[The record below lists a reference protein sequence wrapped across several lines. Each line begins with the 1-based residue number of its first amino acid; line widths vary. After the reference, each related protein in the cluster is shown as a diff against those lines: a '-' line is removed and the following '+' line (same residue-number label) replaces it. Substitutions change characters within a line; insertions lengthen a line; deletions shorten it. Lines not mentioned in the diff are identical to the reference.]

1 MDIDRKKRATER
13 LPHTPLCLAYLE
25 SLPFSSYA
33 VQCYSRTE
41 IIVFVLRPGQV
52 ALAVSTP
59 VPDKP
64 MNSSPWGPPTK
75 TVSFE

>member
-1 MDIDRKKRATER
+1 MDIDRKERVTER
-13 LPHTPLCLAYLE
+13 IPNTRLCLAYLE
-25 SLPFSSYA
+25 SLPFSSNP

-41 IIVFVLRPGQV
+41 IIVPVLRPGQV
-52 ALAVSTP
+52 TLAVSTP